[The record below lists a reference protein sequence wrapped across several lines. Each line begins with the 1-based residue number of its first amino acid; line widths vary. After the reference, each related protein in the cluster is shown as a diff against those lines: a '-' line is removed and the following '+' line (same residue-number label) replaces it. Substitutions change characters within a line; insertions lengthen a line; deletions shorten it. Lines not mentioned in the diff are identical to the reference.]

1 MRETSRLHFLTQGPV
16 KRKLLHKLGSGRRKK
31 SFDVETAGEG
41 EDPALLGNGSGV
53 GGRVQDIAFSPAD
66 FATVETDLGGGGG
79 GKRRMNLYQKH
90 RSKSRYESRTVV
102 MNHTVVIMRRKI
114 KLPYSHWSKLQISRK
129 HIRPDIQRSDEDAGQ
144 HSRGRGVPLLR
155 RRESGRGRGGRGQES
170 VLRRPRDRRGG
181 RRGHR
186 AGCRGPRGG

>member
-1 MRETSRLHFLTQGPV
+1 MSHRLRETSRLHFLTQGPV

-41 EDPALLGNGSGV
+41 EDPPLLGNGSGV

-90 RSKSRYESRTVV
+90 RSKSRNESTTVV
-102 MNHTVVIMRRKI
+102 VNHTLLSVLIMRRKN
-114 KLPYSHWSKLQISRK
+114 
-129 HIRPDIQRSDEDAGQ
+129 
-144 HSRGRGVPLLR
+144 
-155 RRESGRGRGGRGQES
+155 
-170 VLRRPRDRRGG
+170 
-181 RRGHR
+181 
-186 AGCRGPRGG
+186 

>member
-1 MRETSRLHFLTQGPV
+1 MRETSRLHLLTQGPV

-102 MNHTVVIMRRKI
+102 VKSHPVFRFDPAPKNQITLFTLVKI
-114 KLPYSHWSKLQISRK
+114 ADLTETYTT
-129 HIRPDIQRSDEDAGQ
+129 
-144 HSRGRGVPLLR
+144 
-155 RRESGRGRGGRGQES
+155 
-170 VLRRPRDRRGG
+170 
-181 RRGHR
+181 
-186 AGCRGPRGG
+186 